1 MKIFI
6 SLKPSIATCCFPVG
20 LGDHGRQYPQ
30 GGQEQPFW
38 LFLGLP
44 GGGAVIQQGRM
55 SLPTGRPHAQRTG
68 PTLFEYGVLHKASRN
83 LGKY

>member
-1 MKIFI
+1 MADNTPREAKNSHFGCFLA
-6 SLKPSIATCCFPVG
+6 SLV
-20 LGDHGRQYPQ
+20 
-30 GGQEQPFW
+30 
-38 LFLGLP
+38 
-44 GGGAVIQQGRM
+44 GGAVIQQGRM